1 MTMRKC
7 IKKMK
12 EVKKEEVEA
21 VAEVR
26 VGKKNQ
32 KSLMNLMRMIMIAIT
47 LNHMAMRNLKMKKNQ
62 LKQKW
67 LGKSSLRLMLTTFLM
82 N

>member
-1 MTMRKC
+1 
-7 IKKMK
+7 MK